1 MPTGTKLNWKTPV
14 NTTKAGHQTGKLE
27 VTYPDG
33 SQDLVKVSVKVGT
46 DAQATAPKAKTN
58 LEVSLGSKLTPE
70 EVLDPNVTLP
80 TGAKVSWKTSVDTTK
95 AGHQTGEL
103 EVAYPDGSKDVVK
116 VPVKVGTDTQVTMP
130 KVKSDL
136 KVALGGKLLPEE
148 VLDPSVALPTGT
160 KLSWKMPVDTTKVGH
175 QIGELEVTYPDGSQ
189 DEVSVP
195 VKVGTDAQG
204 LTPKAKANVEVALGS
219 KLTPEE
225 VLDPSVTLPTG
236 TKLNWK
242 TPVDTTKAGHPNDE
256 LEVLYPDGS
265 KDLVEVSVKVGTDA
279 QATKPKAKTNLE
291 VSLGSKLTPEEVL
304 DPSVTLPT
312 GTKLNWKTPV
322 NTTKAGHQTGE
333 LEVTYPDG
341 SKDLVKVPV
350 KVGTD
355 AQATMPKV
363 KSDLKVTLGDKLLPE
378 EVLDPSVTLPTGT
391 KLNWKTPVNTTKAGH
406 QTGKLEVTYPD
417 GSQDLVK
424 VSVKVG
430 TDAQATAPK
439 AKTNLEVSL
448 GSKLTPEEVLDPN
461 VTLPTGAKVS
471 WKTSVDTTKAGHQTG
486 ELEVAYPDGSKDVVK
501 VPVKVGTDTQVT
513 MPKVKSDLKVA
524 LGGKLLPEEVL
535 DPSVALPTGT
545 KLNWKTPVDT
555 TKAGHQTGE
564 LEVTYPDGSKDL
576 VKVPV
581 KVGTDGQAV
590 TPKAKV
596 NLEVSLGSKLTPEE
610 VLDPSVTLP
619 TGTKLNWKTPVD
631 TTKAGHQTGE
641 LEVTYP
647 DGSQDLVKVS
657 VKVGTDAD
665 LNDLLAKV
673 GVVIKL
679 HEKVAPQQ
687 LLVATD
693 KLPKGTQFV
702 WAKAVD
708 ADVTGNQ
715 TGEVKVVY
723 PDKSSDVVD
732 VTVKVQSVADQFTPT
747 AVKNLVVTKGTKLV
761 LADLVTGTLPA
772 GSQLNW
778 AVPVDTEKL
787 GTQLGKLEVMYAD
800 GSKDKVNVSAKVVD
814 VTKAVKM
821 THEVDHPQAKVVKK
835 VVSTRQ
841 VGHKQHAVA
850 TVGNNKQVLPQT
862 GETTSKNTSL
872 LGLVL
877 LMLLGLFNFGV
888 SYDKKKH

>member
-1 MPTGTKLNWKTPV
+1 M
-14 NTTKAGHQTGKLE
+14 
-27 VTYPDG
+27 
-33 SQDLVKVSVKVGT
+33 
-46 DAQATAPKAKTN
+46 
-58 LEVSLGSKLTPE
+58 
-70 EVLDPNVTLP
+70 
-80 TGAKVSWKTSVDTTK
+80 
-95 AGHQTGEL
+95 
-103 EVAYPDGSKDVVK
+103 
-116 VPVKVGTDTQVTMP
+116 
-130 KVKSDL
+130 
-136 KVALGGKLLPEE
+136 
-148 VLDPSVALPTGT
+148 
-160 KLSWKMPVDTTKVGH
+160 
-175 QIGELEVTYPDGSQ
+175 
-189 DEVSVP
+189 
-195 VKVGTDAQG
+195 
-204 LTPKAKANVEVALGS
+204 
-219 KLTPEE
+219 
-225 VLDPSVTLPTG
+225 
-236 TKLNWK
+236 
-242 TPVDTTKAGHPNDE
+242 
-256 LEVLYPDGS
+256 
-265 KDLVEVSVKVGTDA
+265 
-279 QATKPKAKTNLE
+279 
-291 VSLGSKLTPEEVL
+291 
-304 DPSVTLPT
+304 
-312 GTKLNWKTPV
+312 
-322 NTTKAGHQTGE
+322 
-333 LEVTYPDG
+333 TYPDG

-486 ELEVAYPDGSKDVVK
+486 ELEVAYLDGSKDVVKVPVKVGTDDEALTPVAKNNLEVKLGSKLTPEEVLDPSVALPTGTKLNWKTSVNTTKAGHQTGELEVAYPDGSKDVVK

-596 NLEVSLGSKLTPEE
+596 NLEVSLGSKLTPEEVLDPSVTLPTGTKVSWKRPVDTTKAGHQTGELEITYPDGSKDLVKVPVKVGTDGQAVTPKAKANLEVSLGSKLTPEE

>member
-1 MPTGTKLNWKTPV
+1 MAEVAAKVLQTQLVEEDLNTNVPATDAAKGLTAGTKQKYSVTAASFDQVVDTSKVGEKDYTATVSFADGSTTKLPLTVRVVSQAEKYAPVAKQDLTAKVSEVLEPAKLLDRSVSLPTGTKASWKTPV
-14 NTTKAGHQTGKLE
+14 DTAKAGHQTGELV

-33 SQDLVKVSVKVGT
+33 SKDLVPVAVKVGT
-46 DAQATAPKAKTN
+46 DAQALTPKAKSD
-58 LEVSLGSKLTPE
+58 LKVALGGKLLPE
-70 EVLDPNVTLP
+70 EVLDPSVALP
-80 TGAKVSWKTSVDTTK
+80 TGTKLSWKTPVDTTK

-103 EVAYPDGSKDVVK
+103 EVTYPDGSKDEVK
-116 VPVKVGTDTQVTMP
+116 VPVKVGTDTQATMP
-130 KVKSDL
+130 KAKSDL

-160 KLSWKMPVDTTKVGH
+160 KLSWKMPVDTTKAGH

-225 VLDPSVTLPTG
+225 VLDPSVTLPIG

-279 QATKPKAKTNLE
+279 QATTPKAKTNLE

-312 GTKLNWKTPV
+312 GTK
-322 NTTKAGHQTGE
+322 
-333 LEVTYPDG
+333 
-341 SKDLVKVPV
+341 
-350 KVGTD
+350 
-355 AQATMPKV
+355 
-363 KSDLKVTLGDKLLPE
+363 
-378 EVLDPSVTLPTGT
+378 
-391 KLNWKTPVNTTKAGH
+391 
-406 QTGKLEVTYPD
+406 
-417 GSQDLVK
+417 
-424 VSVKVG
+424 
-430 TDAQATAPK
+430 
-439 AKTNLEVSL
+439 
-448 GSKLTPEEVLDPN
+448 
-461 VTLPTGAKVS
+461 VS
-471 WKTSVDTTKAGHQTG
+471 WKR
-486 ELEVAYPDGSKDVVK
+486 
-501 VPVKVGTDTQVT
+501 
-513 MPKVKSDLKVA
+513 
-524 LGGKLLPEEVL
+524 
-535 DPSVALPTGT
+535 
-545 KLNWKTPVDT
+545 PVDT

-590 TPKAKV
+590 TPKAKA

>member
-1 MPTGTKLNWKTPV
+1 M
-14 NTTKAGHQTGKLE
+14 
-27 VTYPDG
+27 
-33 SQDLVKVSVKVGT
+33 
-46 DAQATAPKAKTN
+46 
-58 LEVSLGSKLTPE
+58 
-70 EVLDPNVTLP
+70 
-80 TGAKVSWKTSVDTTK
+80 
-95 AGHQTGEL
+95 
-103 EVAYPDGSKDVVK
+103 
-116 VPVKVGTDTQVTMP
+116 
-130 KVKSDL
+130 
-136 KVALGGKLLPEE
+136 
-148 VLDPSVALPTGT
+148 
-160 KLSWKMPVDTTKVGH
+160 
-175 QIGELEVTYPDGSQ
+175 
-189 DEVSVP
+189 
-195 VKVGTDAQG
+195 
-204 LTPKAKANVEVALGS
+204 
-219 KLTPEE
+219 
-225 VLDPSVTLPTG
+225 
-236 TKLNWK
+236 
-242 TPVDTTKAGHPNDE
+242 
-256 LEVLYPDGS
+256 
-265 KDLVEVSVKVGTDA
+265 
-279 QATKPKAKTNLE
+279 
-291 VSLGSKLTPEEVL
+291 
-304 DPSVTLPT
+304 
-312 GTKLNWKTPV
+312 
-322 NTTKAGHQTGE
+322 
-333 LEVTYPDG
+333 
-341 SKDLVKVPV
+341 
-350 KVGTD
+350 
-355 AQATMPKV
+355 
-363 KSDLKVTLGDKLLPE
+363 
-378 EVLDPSVTLPTGT
+378 
-391 KLNWKTPVNTTKAGH
+391 
-406 QTGKLEVTYPD
+406 
-417 GSQDLVK
+417 
-424 VSVKVG
+424 
-430 TDAQATAPK
+430 
-439 AKTNLEVSL
+439 
-448 GSKLTPEEVLDPN
+448 
-461 VTLPTGAKVS
+461 
-471 WKTSVDTTKAGHQTG
+471 
-486 ELEVAYPDGSKDVVK
+486 
-501 VPVKVGTDTQVT
+501 
-513 MPKVKSDLKVA
+513 
-524 LGGKLLPEEVL
+524 
-535 DPSVALPTGT
+535 
-545 KLNWKTPVDT
+545 
-555 TKAGHQTGE
+555 
-564 LEVTYPDGSKDL
+564 
-576 VKVPV
+576 
-581 KVGTDGQAV
+581 
-590 TPKAKV
+590 
-596 NLEVSLGSKLTPEE
+596 TPEE

>member
-1 MPTGTKLNWKTPV
+1 M
-14 NTTKAGHQTGKLE
+14 
-27 VTYPDG
+27 
-33 SQDLVKVSVKVGT
+33 
-46 DAQATAPKAKTN
+46 
-58 LEVSLGSKLTPE
+58 
-70 EVLDPNVTLP
+70 
-80 TGAKVSWKTSVDTTK
+80 
-95 AGHQTGEL
+95 
-103 EVAYPDGSKDVVK
+103 
-116 VPVKVGTDTQVTMP
+116 
-130 KVKSDL
+130 
-136 KVALGGKLLPEE
+136 
-148 VLDPSVALPTGT
+148 
-160 KLSWKMPVDTTKVGH
+160 
-175 QIGELEVTYPDGSQ
+175 
-189 DEVSVP
+189 
-195 VKVGTDAQG
+195 GTDAQG

-279 QATKPKAKTNLE
+279 QATTPKAKTNLE

-501 VPVKVGTDTQVT
+501 VPVKVGTDDEALTPVAKNNLEVKLGSKLTPEEVLDPSVALPTGTKLNWKTSVNTTKAGHQTGELEVAYPDGSKDVVKVPVKVGTDTQVT

-619 TGTKLNWKTPVD
+619 TGTKVSWKRPVD

-641 LEVTYP
+641 LEITYP
-647 DGSQDLVKVS
+647 DGSKDLVKVP
-657 VKVGTDAD
+657 VKVGTD
-665 LNDLLAKV
+665 
-673 GVVIKL
+673 G
-679 HEKVAPQQ
+679 
-687 LLVATD
+687 
-693 KLPKGTQFV
+693 
-702 WAKAVD
+702 
-708 ADVTGNQ
+708 
-715 TGEVKVVY
+715 
-723 PDKSSDVVD
+723 
-732 VTVKVQSVADQFTPT
+732 
-747 AVKNLVVTKGTKLV
+747 
-761 LADLVTGTLPA
+761 
-772 GSQLNW
+772 
-778 AVPVDTEKL
+778 
-787 GTQLGKLEVMYAD
+787 
-800 GSKDKVNVSAKVVD
+800 
-814 VTKAVKM
+814 
-821 THEVDHPQAKVVKK
+821 
-835 VVSTRQ
+835 
-841 VGHKQHAVA
+841 
-850 TVGNNKQVLPQT
+850 
-862 GETTSKNTSL
+862 
-872 LGLVL
+872 
-877 LMLLGLFNFGV
+877 
-888 SYDKKKH
+888 